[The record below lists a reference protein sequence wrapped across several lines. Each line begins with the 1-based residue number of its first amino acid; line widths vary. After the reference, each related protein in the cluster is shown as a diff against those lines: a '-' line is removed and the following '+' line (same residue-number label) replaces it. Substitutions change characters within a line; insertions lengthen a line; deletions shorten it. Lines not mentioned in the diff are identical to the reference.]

1 MLNAMAP
8 RSIDPLETRAA
19 VLAVAQ
25 WIIDPH
31 QAPKPSRESL
41 AKAVR
46 LSVRTLGQI
55 APGNSVE
62 VRVPPF
68 AAVQCV
74 EGPRHTR
81 GTPPNVVEMSPHT
94 WLRVAVGL
102 ETLTGNASV
111 DVSGTRVHEVEKWLP
126 LVTLPTPPK
135 EGTVC

>member
-1 MLNAMAP
+1 MAP
-8 RSIDPLETRAA
+8 RSIDPAETRAA

-25 WIIDPH
+25 WIVDP
-31 QAPKPSRESL
+31 QLAPEPSRASL

-68 AAVQCV
+68 ATVQCV

-81 GTPPNVVEMSPHT
+81 GTPPNVVEMSPRT

-102 ETLTGNASV
+102 EPLSGNPAVDAS
-111 DVSGTRVHEVEKWLP
+111 GIRVGEVEKWLP
-126 LVTLPTPPK
+126 LVTLPTSL
-135 EGTVC
+135 G